1 MSDDGHGD
9 GAVPTLTRRP
19 GHDRWRLGPGVRWL
33 DGTTLAGGT
42 PYRVVTLTS
51 RGAGLLRGVVD
62 GEPLPAGEPAVD
74 RLMHR
79 LRAAGLLLAPA
90 PAATDHEGVTVVIPA
105 RSAAGPIR
113 DLLGTLP
120 ADLPVVLVDDGSPVP
135 LAPLAAER
143 PGLTVLR
150 HERSR
155 GPAAARNAGAAAART
170 PWIAFLDADTIPD
183 PRWIDRLKAQ
193 IAETSATID
202 DGARGAGAGGPVV
215 LAAPQIVPLPG
226 SGSGGWF
233 EQRVCALDL
242 GHTPSEVGPG
252 RAVSYVPSAAM
263 LVHAD
268 SFAAVGGFRDDM
280 HVGEDV
286 DLVWRIAAHGAVRY
300 YPDVHVG
307 HRPRGTLAAALN
319 RRRLY
324 GTSAADLADR
334 HPGALRHLDVS
345 IWSLGPWLLAV
356 LVHPAAG
363 LLAGGV
369 TAAIAPWGMRELSPA
384 HARKLA
390 ALGHLR
396 AGAALG
402 RWLIR
407 PMLPVT
413 MAVAVLRPRIG
424 RRLAVAAAAGLL
436 VQAVQDV
443 RTGGTAEGS
452 EDAGRAGLAIRLRS
466 TAESFVAHALDDAA
480 YGLGVWQGVLR
491 RRNPEPV
498 LPRVRDL
505 PRPRAW
511 FRRSPAPAADG

>member
-1 MSDDGHGD
+1 MSDDGSGV
-9 GAVPTLTRRP
+9 GGGPTLNRRA
-19 GHDRWRLGPGVRWL
+19 GHDHWRLGPGVRWL

-42 PYRVVTLTS
+42 PYRVVTLTP

-62 GEPLPAGEPAVD
+62 GEPLPPDEPAVD

-79 LRAAGLLLAPA
+79 LRAAGLLRAPA
-90 PAATDHEGVTVVIPA
+90 PAPTDHTGVTVVIPA
-105 RSAAGPIR
+105 RSAAGPVR

-120 ADLPVVLVDDGSPVP
+120 ADLLVVLVDDGSPVP
-135 LAPLAAER
+135 LAPLADER

-150 HERSR
+150 NERSR
-155 GPAAARNAGAAAART
+155 GPAAARNAGAAAAGT

-193 IAETSATID
+193 ITETTATTGTG
-202 DGARGAGAGGPVV
+202 DGVAVPVV

-263 LVHAD
+263 LVHAE
-268 SFAAVGGFRDDM
+268 SFAAVGGFRADM

-286 DLVWRIAAHGAVRY
+286 DLVWRIAEHGVVRY

-307 HRPRGTLAAALN
+307 HRPRGTLTAALN

-324 GTSAADLADR
+324 GTSAADLAGR

-345 IWSLGPWLLAV
+345 VWSLGPWLLAV

-413 MAVAVLRPRIG
+413 VLVAAVNPRIG
-424 RRLAVAAAAGLL
+424 RRLAVAAAVGLL
-436 VQAVQDV
+436 HQAVQDV
-443 RTGGTAEGS
+443 RTGAAADGS
-452 EDAGRAGLAIRLRS
+452 EPAGRFGPRRARA

-505 PRPRAW
+505 PRLRTW
-511 FRRSPAPAADG
+511 FRRSRPGADG

>member
-1 MSDDGHGD
+1 MIDDGHGD
-9 GAVPTLTRRP
+9 GGGLTMARP
-19 GHDRWRLGPGVRWL
+19 AGRDRWRLGPGVRWL

-42 PYRVVTLTS
+42 PYRVITLTP
-51 RGAGLLRGVVD
+51 RGADMLRGVVD
-62 GEPLPAGEPAVD
+62 GQPLPVDQPAVD
-74 RLMHR
+74 RLVHR

-105 RSAAGPIR
+105 RSAAGPVR
-113 DLLGTLP
+113 ELLATLP
-120 ADLPVVLVDDGSPVP
+120 ADIPVILIDDGSPVP

-150 HERSR
+150 NEHSR
-155 GPAAARNAGAAAART
+155 GPAAARNAGAAAAAT
-170 PWIAFLDADTIPD
+170 PWIAFIDADTIPD
-183 PRWIDRLKAQ
+183 PLWIDRLKAQ
-193 IAETSATID
+193 IAATTTG
-202 DGARGAGAGGPVV
+202 DGDAATVV
-215 LAAPQIVPLPG
+215 LAAPQIVPLAG
-226 SGSGGWF
+226 AGSGGWF

-263 LVHAD
+263 LVDAEP
-268 SFAAVGGFRDDM
+268 FAAVGGFNEDM

-286 DLVWRIAAHGAVRY
+286 DLVWRIAAHGVVRY

-307 HRPRGTLAAALN
+307 HRPRGTLTAALN

-324 GTSAADLADR
+324 GTSAADLAGR

-345 IWSLGPWLLAV
+345 VWSLGPWLLAV
-356 LVHPAAG
+356 LVHPG
-363 LLAGGV
+363 LGVLAGGV

-413 MAVAVLRPRIG
+413 LVAAAISPRIG
-424 RRLAVAAAAGLL
+424 RRLAVAAAAGLAY
-436 VQAVQDV
+436 QAVQDV
-443 RTGGTAEGS
+443 RATGSASGAARVRATAE
-452 EDAGRAGLAIRLRS
+452 A
-466 TAESFVAHALDDAA
+466 FVAHALDDVA
-480 YGLGVWQGVLR
+480 YGLGVWQGALT
-491 RRNPEPV
+491 RRNPEPL
-498 LPRVRDL
+498 LPKVRDL
-505 PRPRAW
+505 PRPRTW
-511 FRRSPAPAADG
+511 FGRSRAGAASATDG

>member
-1 MSDDGHGD
+1 MSNDGRGD
-9 GAVPTLTRRP
+9 AGRPALTRRA
-19 GHDRWRLGPGVRWL
+19 GRDRWRLAPGVRWL
-33 DGTTLAGGT
+33 DGATLAGGS
-42 PYRVVTLTS
+42 PYRVVTLTAT
-51 RGAGLLRGVVD
+51 GAALLRGLLA
-62 GEPLPAGEPAVD
+62 GQPLPAGEPAVD

-79 LRAAGLLLAPA
+79 LRTGGLLLAPA
-90 PAATDHEGVTVVIPA
+90 PAAADHDGVTVVIPA
-105 RSAAGPIR
+105 RSAAGPVR
-113 DLLGTLP
+113 ELLDTLP

-135 LAPLAAER
+135 LAPLSAER
-143 PGLTVLR
+143 PGLTVVR

-155 GPAAARNAGAAAART
+155 GPAAARNAGAATART
-170 PWIAFLDADTIPD
+170 PWIAFIDADTIPD
-183 PRWIDRLKAQ
+183 PQWIDRLKAQ
-193 IAETSATID
+193 IADTTGTTTGDPGE
-202 DGARGAGAGGPVV
+202 ARVV
-215 LAAPQIVPLPG
+215 LAAPQIVPLTG

-268 SFAAVGGFRDDM
+268 SFAAVGGFNEDM

-324 GTSAADLADR
+324 GTSAADLAGR
-334 HPGALRHLDVS
+334 HPGSLRHVDVS
-345 IWSLGPWLLAV
+345 VWSLGPWLLAV

-369 TAAIAPWGMRELSPA
+369 TAMIAPWGMPELSPA

-390 ALGHLR
+390 ILGHLR

-413 MAVAVLRPRIG
+413 LAVAGVRPRIG
-424 RRLAVAAAAGLL
+424 WRLAAAAAAGLIY
-436 VQAVQDV
+436 QAVQDV
-443 RTGGTAEGS
+443 RTGEAADGS
-452 EDAGRAGLAIRLRS
+452 EPAGLSGRLRAGAD
-466 TAESFVAHALDDAA
+466 SFVAHALDDAA

-491 RRNPEPV
+491 RRNPEPI
-498 LPRVRDL
+498 LPKVRDL
-505 PRPRAW
+505 PRVRTR
-511 FRRSPAPAADG
+511 FGRSRPGAGPAADG